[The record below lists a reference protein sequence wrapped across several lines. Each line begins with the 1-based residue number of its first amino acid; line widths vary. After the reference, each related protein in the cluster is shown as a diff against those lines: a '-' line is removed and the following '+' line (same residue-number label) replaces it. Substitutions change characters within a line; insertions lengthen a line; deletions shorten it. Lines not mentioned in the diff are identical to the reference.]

1 MASMPT
7 PLSEAFLTVLAC
19 RERGIT
25 SQEQLVPRV
34 MHIDENASPVSI
46 SQAGLIRLSG
56 PARAIALDVLRVNSL
71 QTGAYVSHFRGRGME
86 FDESRPYQP
95 GDDPR
100 SIDWRVTARSTTAY
114 TKLFREE
121 RERPV
126 LVVVDLRSTMHFA
139 TRGSFKSVNGSRA
152 AALIAWAAHH
162 RGDRL
167 GGLIF
172 GDTTHRELKPRLG
185 RRAALRFVHELV
197 GHADWSPGED
207 TGIDGSEQF
216 TQAMSSLR
224 RVARPGSLVVVISDF
239 SGFSR
244 AAQSYLSSVARHN
257 EVLAVFLNDP
267 LERELPPPGRYRLVS
282 PDDELAIDTFANAA
296 RRDYH
301 NAFEQR
307 LHELETFCQRY
318 GVHLMPMS
326 TDDDPVGSLQTAL
339 GRRTR

>member
-1 MASMPT
+1 MAR
-7 PLSEAFLTVLAC
+7 LE
-19 RERGIT
+19 
-25 SQEQLVPRV
+25 
-34 MHIDENASPVSI
+34 HIPEDASPVSVT
-46 SQAGLIRLSG
+46 QAGLIRLSG
-56 PARAIALDVLRVNSL
+56 PARAIALDVLRVKSL

-100 SIDWRVTARSTTAY
+100 SIDWRVTARSTEAY

-139 TRGSFKSVNGSRA
+139 TQGCFKSVNGSRA

-167 GGLIF
+167 GGIIF

-185 RRAALRFVHELV
+185 RQAALRFVHELV
-197 GHADWSPGED
+197 GHLDWQQPGAAAAGAADA
-207 TGIDGSEQF
+207 F

-239 SGFSR
+239 AGFTLG
-244 AAQSYLSSVARHN
+244 AQSYLSSVARHN
-257 EVLAVFLNDP
+257 EVLAVFINDP
-267 LERELPPPGRYRLVS
+267 LERDLPPPGRYRLVS
-282 PDDELAIDTFANAA
+282 PDDELAIDTFAAGA

-307 LHELETFCQRY
+307 KTDLETFCQRY
-318 GVHLMPMS
+318 GIHLMPMS
-326 TDDDPVGSLQTAL
+326 TDDDPVSRLQQAL
-339 GRRTR
+339 GRRAR